1 MIPIRLK
8 IKGLY
13 SYQEEQMI
21 DFGKLVDANIFGV
34 FGSVGSGKSTI
45 LEAISYALYGE
56 VDRMN
61 RAGRNYN
68 MLNLKSNELLID
80 FEFRNFEDIEYRVLV
95 KGKRNSKQFGD
106 VKPFTKTAYQKINK
120 EWEAIENFERDVE
133 QIVGLSYINFRRTI
147 IIPQGKF
154 QEFLQ
159 LGSKDRTEMLKEI
172 FNLGK
177 FDLSSKT
184 AAIDSANEAKLQAAQ
199 GSLQQLEEY
208 TEDVVSQFEKE
219 ITAKQAEL
227 SILVDKQK
235 KKKQEYEEQ
244 KLIKELSDKLKSTQ
258 QEFEKLALQK
268 PHIEQ
273 LELSLKNFN
282 LYTRLFKSD
291 LDFCKHKKNS
301 IDEKNQRL
309 SGIDKSLEDKHK
321 TLGIKKQAF
330 AEVERQKENIPTLT
344 KQAEEYRMLVQ
355 MQESSDKIAKLKQ
368 RREKGRETIEETKRN
383 KNILEEKLKE
393 QKDKNKVFTK
403 KQEEYFKLKEKE
415 LAVNKFLSL
424 NTDLQK
430 IKDKEREQLGAVAS
444 KQLELRDIV
453 SKFNIAGKDIPSEL
467 KDMTLKL
474 SEKIDR
480 LNDEKSSLLIHR
492 ELGGF
497 VNQLHDGKACPLCGS
512 AEHPKVLAVEN
523 VDDELA
529 ALTAKMDRSIQEKQ
543 ELEKAELNSLS
554 ISEAISTLK
563 KELLDLD
570 IQIKE
575 RATEVDTQREL
586 LLASGGEKLAPDEIK
601 SHIQQLSAELEK
613 LKIITRNIENTEKE
627 LEESNSKLEKY
638 REAISVFEKDLSY
651 EEGQFN
657 SMQAKLALLRF
668 EDYAENKGAASMAAD
683 LEKKIS
689 SIEEAYGKLAKETEN
704 LATELAELNST
715 KKELEGNIDV
725 EKKDLENAE
734 RKLDANLYTQGIDN
748 LETVLSLLNSDFDA
762 DTAEKQINEYHS
774 KYSPIEK
781 KVQELR
787 QELGDKIFDDEKFAL
802 LGVELQDIETGV
814 AACNKA
820 LAQIEQ
826 QIKTTKE
833 KLQEKARL
841 STEKEDLE
849 LRKSDIDILK
859 KMFRSN
865 GFVDFVSSVYLK
877 NLCQSANKRFAH
889 LTKQQ
894 LHLELNEANE
904 FIVRDNMNE
913 GRTRSVRSLSGGQM
927 FQASLSL
934 ALSLAESV
942 QTQNKQD
949 RNFFFL
955 DEGFGTLDKDTL
967 RQVFNTLKSLRNE
980 NRVVGIIS
988 HVEELQ
994 QEIPVHLKIYKDTER
1009 GSVIETS
1016 Y

>member
-1 MIPIRLK
+1 
-8 IKGLY
+8 
-13 SYQEEQMI
+13 MI

-95 KGKRNSKQFGD
+95 KGKRNSKQFED
-106 VKPFTKTAYQKINK
+106 VKAFTKTAYQKINK

-184 AAIDSANEAKLQAAQ
+184 AAIDSANEAKLQTAQ

-208 TEDVVSQFEKE
+208 TEDVVSQLEKE

-227 SILVDKQK
+227 GILVDKQK

-244 KLIKELSDKLKSTQ
+244 KLIKELSDKLKSAQ

-291 LDFCKHKKNS
+291 LDFCKHKKKS

-321 TLGIKKQAF
+321 MLEAKKQAL
-330 AEVERQKENIPTLT
+330 AEVEQQKENIPTLT

-368 RREKGRETIEETKRN
+368 RREKGRETIEETRRN

-403 KQEEYFKLKEKE
+403 KQEEYFKLKERE
-415 LAVNKFLSL
+415 LAVSKFLS
-424 NTDLQK
+424 TKADLQK
-430 IKDKEREQLGAVAS
+430 IKDKEREQLAFAAS
-444 KQLELRDIV
+444 KQLELQGVADEYKV
-453 SKFNIAGKDIPSEL
+453 AGKDISSEL
-467 KDMTLKL
+467 KNMALKL
-474 SEKIDR
+474 SEKIDK

-492 ELGGF
+492 ELGSF
-497 VNQLHDGKACPLCGS
+497 VSQLHDGKACPLCGS

-601 SHIQQLSAELEK
+601 SHIQQLSAELEE
-613 LKIITRNIENTEKE
+613 LKIIT
-627 LEESNSKLEKY
+627 
-638 REAISVFEKDLSY
+638 
-651 EEGQFN
+651 
-657 SMQAKLALLRF
+657 
-668 EDYAENKGAASMAAD
+668 
-683 LEKKIS
+683 
-689 SIEEAYGKLAKETEN
+689 
-704 LATELAELNST
+704 
-715 KKELEGNIDV
+715 
-725 EKKDLENAE
+725 
-734 RKLDANLYTQGIDN
+734 
-748 LETVLSLLNSDFDA
+748 
-762 DTAEKQINEYHS
+762 
-774 KYSPIEK
+774 
-781 KVQELR
+781 
-787 QELGDKIFDDEKFAL
+787 
-802 LGVELQDIETGV
+802 
-814 AACNKA
+814 
-820 LAQIEQ
+820 
-826 QIKTTKE
+826 
-833 KLQEKARL
+833 
-841 STEKEDLE
+841 
-849 LRKSDIDILK
+849 
-859 KMFRSN
+859 
-865 GFVDFVSSVYLK
+865 
-877 NLCQSANKRFAH
+877 
-889 LTKQQ
+889 
-894 LHLELNEANE
+894 
-904 FIVRDNMNE
+904 
-913 GRTRSVRSLSGGQM
+913 
-927 FQASLSL
+927 
-934 ALSLAESV
+934 
-942 QTQNKQD
+942 
-949 RNFFFL
+949 
-955 DEGFGTLDKDTL
+955 
-967 RQVFNTLKSLRNE
+967 
-980 NRVVGIIS
+980 
-988 HVEELQ
+988 
-994 QEIPVHLKIYKDTER
+994 
-1009 GSVIETS
+1009 
-1016 Y
+1016 